1 MPSPTKGP
9 LEGLRIFDISTVVA
23 APWSATLLAD
33 LGASVLKVE
42 VPGRGDLLRALA
54 PHKDGVPLWWKVA
67 NRNKKGI
74 TLDLKKDEG
83 RALFERLLPK
93 FDVLVEN
100 FRPGTLDKWGLPKER
115 LFAINPKL
123 TVLRVTGYGQ
133 TGPYRDRPAFA
144 RVAEAI
150 SGFTYICGEPDRA
163 PLHMGFPVADAVT
176 GLFGAVGILSAL
188 YRRAQHPDEPGQEI
202 DVSLI
207 ESTFRMLDFLPIE
220 YDQLGIVR
228 ERVGN
233 LSDYSAPSNVYR
245 SSEGTWLTIPASS
258 QSIFARLCR
267 ALSRDDVL
275 EDKRFAT
282 NADRVANR
290 AALDAIIGRE
300 ISARTLSEL
309 DRLFDHHEVG
319 WSPIQ
324 SIADIFTDPHF
335 HARDAIVRV
344 DDDELGPVRMQG
356 VVPRFSETAG
366 RVESAGPSLG
376 QHNAEIYGELLGLD
390 DGELE
395 RLRHAG
401 VI

>member
-1 MPSPTKGP
+1 MAAAAAGP
-9 LEGLRIFDISTVVA
+9 LAGLRILDISTVVA

-33 LGASVLKVE
+33 LGATVLKVE

-54 PHKDGVPLWWKVA
+54 PHKNGVPLWWKVA

-83 RALFERLLPK
+83 RALFERLLPR

-123 TVLRVTGYGQ
+123 TVLRVTGFGQ
-133 TGPYRDRPAFA
+133 TGPYRDKPAFA

-150 SGFTYICGEPDRA
+150 SGFTHVCGEPERS

-176 GLFGAVGILSAL
+176 GLFGAVGILAAL
-188 YRRAQHPDEPGQEI
+188 YRRAQKPDEPGQEI
-202 DVSLI
+202 DLSLV

-245 SSEGTWLTIPASS
+245 SKEGTWVTIPASS
-258 QSIFARLCR
+258 QNIFVRLCR
-267 ALSRDDVL
+267 ALSRDDVAK
-275 EDKRFAT
+275 DARFVT
-282 NADRVANR
+282 NADRVRNR
-290 AALDAIIGRE
+290 SVLDQIIADE
-300 ISARTLSEL
+300 IAHRTLPEL
-309 DRLFDHHEVG
+309 QALFDHHEVG

-324 SIADIFTDPHF
+324 SIADVFADPHF
-335 HARDAIVRV
+335 QARESIVSV
-344 DDDELGPVRMQG
+344 EDTELGPVKMQN

-366 RVESAGPSLG
+366 RVATAGPALG
-376 QHNAEIYGELLGLD
+376 QHNNEIYRDLLGLSD
-390 DGELE
+390 DELK
-395 RLRHAG
+395 RLKTAE

>member
-1 MPSPTKGP
+1 MAAVAAGP
-9 LEGLRIFDISTVVA
+9 LAGLRILDISTVVA

-33 LGASVLKVE
+33 LGATVLKVE

-54 PHKDGVPLWWKVA
+54 PHKNGVPLWWKVA

-83 RALFERLLPK
+83 RALFERLLPR

-100 FRPGTLDKWGLPKER
+100 FRPGTLDKWGLSKER

-123 TVLRVTGYGQ
+123 TVLRVTGFGQ
-133 TGPYRDRPAFA
+133 TGPYRDKPAFA

-150 SGFTYICGEPDRA
+150 SGFTHICGEPDRP

-176 GLFGAVGILSAL
+176 GLFGAVGILAAL
-188 YRRAQHPDEPGQEI
+188 YRRAQNPDEPGQEI
-202 DVSLI
+202 DLSLV

-245 SSEGTWLTIPASS
+245 SSEGTWVTIPASS
-258 QSIFARLCR
+258 QNIFVRLCR
-267 ALSRDDVL
+267 ALSRDDVAK
-275 EDKRFAT
+275 DARFVT
-282 NADRVANR
+282 NADRVRNR
-290 AALDAIIGRE
+290 PVLDRIIADEIGR
-300 ISARTLSEL
+300 RTLPEL
-309 DRLFDHHEVG
+309 QDLFDRHEVG

-324 SIADIFTDPHF
+324 SIADVFADPHF
-335 HARDAIVRV
+335 QARESIVSV
-344 DDDELGPVRMQG
+344 DDPELGPVKMQN
-356 VVPRFSETAG
+356 VVPRFSNTAG
-366 RVESAGPSLG
+366 RVASAGPALG
-376 QHNAEIYGELLGLD
+376 QHNREVYREMLGLSD
-390 DGELE
+390 SDLD
-395 RLRHAG
+395 RLKAAE

>member
-1 MPSPTKGP
+1 MAAVAAGP
-9 LEGLRIFDISTVVA
+9 LAGLRILDISTVVA

-33 LGASVLKVE
+33 LGATVLKVE

-54 PHKDGVPLWWKVA
+54 PHKNGVPLWWKVA

-83 RALFERLLPK
+83 RALFERLLPR

-123 TVLRVTGYGQ
+123 TVLRVTGFGQ
-133 TGPYRDRPAFA
+133 TGPYRDKPAFA

-150 SGFTYICGEPDRA
+150 SGFTHVCGEPERS

-176 GLFGAVGILSAL
+176 GLFGAVGILAAL
-188 YRRAQHPDEPGQEI
+188 YRRAQKPDEPGQEI
-202 DVSLI
+202 DLSLV

-245 SSEGTWLTIPASS
+245 SKDGAWITIPASS
-258 QSIFARLCR
+258 QTIFQRLCV
-267 ALSRDDVL
+267 AIGKGELLQD
-275 EDKRFAT
+275 ERFKT
-282 NADRVANR
+282 NVDRLR
-290 AALDAIIGRE
+290 HRETLDQIIASAIGE
-300 ISARTLSEL
+300 RTVSEL
-309 DRLFDHHEVG
+309 RVTLDQNEVG
-319 WSPIQ
+319 WSPVN
-324 SIADIFTDPHF
+324 SIADVFADPHF
-335 HARDAIVRV
+335 AEREMIVRV
-344 DDDELGPVRMQG
+344 PDSELGAIKMQN
-356 VVPRFSETAG
+356 VVPRYSHSQG
-366 RVESAGPSLG
+366 RVVSAGPSLG
-376 QHNAEIYGELLGLD
+376 EHNEEIYCRWLGLS
-390 DGELE
+390 GEELD
-395 RLRHAG
+395 RLKAAK